1 MQSYRRRVV
10 CTIGTFPVD
19 SKMKCDSVFLRLH
32 GVAIRCHATQGD
44 NLPRKGTECGRRS
57 LVSPTPAEVAPSNAL
72 VPLAYTVDEVA
83 TALRVSPRTIRNLL
97 REGELVRRKVG
108 SRTIIPRTSVEAF
121 LRKDHAT
128 GEGKRKVRRKKHGR
142 S

>member
-1 MQSYRRRVV
+1 
-10 CTIGTFPVD
+10 
-19 SKMKCDSVFLRLH
+19 
-32 GVAIRCHATQGD
+32 
-44 NLPRKGTECGRRS
+44 
-57 LVSPTPAEVAPSNAL
+57 VSPTLAEVAPSNAL

-128 GEGKRKVRRKKHGR
+128 GEGKRKARRKKHGT